1 MFDDVLNRARG
12 DKDTDLGRVI
22 KIHPQLKNDIV
33 VPLDKWSN
41 IDSNRVMTA
50 VENVLKSEKN
60 LPLDMKIV
68 IGNIAV
74 PKGSG
79 SLSITRLT
87 GAQSSIALKR
97 SILRVSNDD
106 HLCLATAIGR
116 CFLKLC
122 EIVPG
127 EKWKELTKRDP
138 KYMNTFMKVMK
149 HRITT
154 KSYYKHV
161 SGGKSYSKTMG
172 LTLCREA
179 NLPTDKPLT
188 IRDITVFEDLLQIN
202 ILVLSAKQQILP
214 SCK

>member
-22 KIHPQLKNDIV
+22 IIHPQLKNDIV

-50 VENVLKSEKN
+50 VENVLNSDEN
-60 LPLDMKIV
+60 LPLDTGMKIV

-138 KYMNTFMKVMK
+138 KYMNTFMKDMK
-149 HRITT
+149 H
-154 KSYYKHV
+154 
-161 SGGKSYSKTMG
+161 
-172 LTLCREA
+172 
-179 NLPTDKPLT
+179 
-188 IRDITVFEDLLQIN
+188 
-202 ILVLSAKQQILP
+202 
-214 SCK
+214 